1 MALYVY
7 NTSKSEKPSFQ
18 HDKFLGTRLN
28 TCNTDSQRGF
38 KLLNS
43 CNRMYFEVD
52 PKILYGDD
60 KISGIMHYGEFVTFE
75 CVFPD
80 LKSLIFYFK
89 NTSHQKIFNTSH
101 IF

>member
-1 MALYVY
+1 MTLYVY
-7 NTSKSEKPSFQ
+7 ADINKKISCQPEEF
-18 HDKFLGTRLN
+18 HGTKIN
-28 TCNTDSQRGF
+28 TCNTESQLGF
-38 KLLNS
+38 RLFNS
-43 CNRMYFEVD
+43 CNRMYFEVEAN
-52 PKILYGDD
+52 ILYGDD

-89 NTSHQKIFNTSH
+89 NASHKKIFNTSH